1 MRGKVKNHKLYQRLR
16 LTFKSMV
23 VVGLLT
29 DTTLNAS
36 GIAHDLQRFFNAAG
50 MASNVTSPGAYK
62 DQSGGY
68 YSGGGV
74 VARTGSRNA
83 QLATVQMPGFR
94 AGCGGIDLWMGGF
107 SHISSEKLV
116 EMLRN
121 IGSSA
126 ASYAFMLAVQTVSP
140 QIYNIMNELNAL
152 ANQIN
157 QTNINSCEAAATML
171 GGVWPKSDQSS
182 KHLCQA
188 MGSNL
193 GAFSDWAAARQ
204 GCGAKGDRGSMLDRA
219 NNDPKYKDMLVGEFN
234 LAWKAIQANAF
245 LIGDKQLA
253 QLFLTLVGS
262 IISVKNSDAY
272 KVDILPGHA
281 DRDDVLIGLLNGGP
295 TAVYACDETDKCLH
309 PTLQEVNLNPNSAL
323 LKRTNLILESLIE
336 KIYSDGAPTKEEQDF
351 LNSTRL
357 PIYKM
362 LNVITAFRKGSAPL
376 DIHHYAELIAIDI
389 LYKYVMEVIDIVHD
403 SVAQLKS
410 LQVDDIYVDRFL
422 NQLRHARERITERRK
437 SAYQQMDSTLSMIQA
452 TQVIEKQLHV
462 MMGSVANDYNWI

>member
-1 MRGKVKNHKLYQRLR
+1 MMRDKILKIRSFARLMKLGALGI
-16 LTFKSMV
+16 V
-23 VVGLLT
+23 
-29 DTTLNAS
+29 LNIATAYS
-36 GIAHDLQRFFNAAG
+36 PGIAEDLQRFFNAAG

-83 QLATVQMPGFR
+83 QLATIQMPGFR

-107 SHISSEKLV
+107 SHISSGALV

-171 GGVWPKSDQSS
+171 GGIWPKSDQSS

-204 GCGAKGDRGSMLDRA
+204 GCGAKGDRASMLDRA

-234 LAWKAIQANAF
+234 LAWKAIQVNAF
-245 LIGDKQLA
+245 LIADKQLA

-281 DRDDVLIGLLNGGP
+281 DRDDVLNGLLNGGP
-295 TAVYACDETDKCLH
+295 TSIYRCDETDKCLH
-309 PTLQEVNLNPNSAL
+309 PTLQEITLPANSAL

-336 KIYSDGAPTKEEQDF
+336 KIYSDEVPTKEEQDF

-389 LYKYVMEVIDIVHD
+389 LYKYIMEVIDIVHD

-410 LQVDDIYVDRFL
+410 LQVDDVYVDRFL